1 MREIRTQIGLFCA
14 IISLFSITS
23 CTSGKKEQK
32 PMSMPVQTET
42 VRRSLN
48 DAGTTY
54 VGQVEEQSATAVSF
68 TSMGTL
74 NRVFVNEGQ
83 WVKRGQLLATIDPTS
98 AQNALA
104 GAKAQL
110 SQAHDALERMKLLHD
125 QGSLTDI
132 KWVEVQSQVAQ
143 AEAQY
148 RLMEKQVK
156 DCRLLAPVSGVIG
169 SGVKSAGESA
179 LPAEPVV
186 RILNIDRVKVRFSL
200 PEQEMSQ
207 LRSGAHALISVV
219 AWGGETFHSHSLT
232 KGVEGDLMTHT
243 YTVYAQV
250 NNPGHKLLPGMV
262 ADVTFSSSNTSPQI
276 TVPAR
281 CVGQNPSGKQFVW
294 VVAGGKAHQQKVK
307 VGESRG
313 NRLVI
318 TEGLKE
324 GDKVIT
330 EGYQKVGE
338 GSPVEG

>member
-14 IISLFSITS
+14 IISLFSMAS

-83 WVKRGQLLATIDPTS
+83 WVNRGQLLATIDPTS

-110 SQAHDALERMKLLHD
+110 SQAHDAMERMKLLHD

-132 KWVEVQSQVAQ
+132 KWVEVQSQAT
-143 AEAQY
+143 AEGGTT
-148 RLMEKQVK
+148 V
-156 DCRLLAPVSGVIG
+156 VGGGVIG

-207 LRSGAHALISVV
+207 LRSGAHALISV
-219 AWGGETFHSHSLT
+219 AALGGETFHSHSLT

-250 NNPGHKLLPGMV
+250 YNPSHKLLPGMV

-281 CVGQNPSGKQFVW
+281 CVGQNPSGEQFVW

>member
-1 MREIRTQIGLFCA
+1 MREIRTQRWLFYA
-14 IISLFSITS
+14 IVSLFLLAS

-32 PMSMPVQTET
+32 EIRIPVQTET

-74 NRVFVNEGQ
+74 NRVFVSEGQ

-104 GAKAQL
+104 SAKAQL
-110 SQAHDALERMKLLHD
+110 SQAHDALERMKMLHD

-179 LPAEPVV
+179 LPAEPVA

-207 LRSGAHALISVV
+207 LHSEAHALISV
-219 AWGGETFHSHSLT
+219 AALGGETFHSHSLT

-243 YTVYAQV
+243 YTVYAHV
-250 NNPGHKLLPGMV
+250 NNPGHRLLPGMV
-262 ADVTFSSSNTSPQI
+262 TSVTFSSSNANPQI
-276 TVPAR
+276 SVPAR
-281 CVGQNPSGKQFVW
+281 CVGQNPSGSQFVW
-294 VVAGGKAHQQKVK
+294 TVVNGKAHQQKVK

-318 TEGLKE
+318 NEGLKE

-338 GSPVEG
+338 GSSVEG

>member
-1 MREIRTQIGLFCA
+1 M
-14 IISLFSITS
+14 
-23 CTSGKKEQK
+23 
-32 PMSMPVQTET
+32 
-42 VRRSLN
+42 
-48 DAGTTY
+48 
-54 VGQVEEQSATAVSF
+54 
-68 TSMGTL
+68 
-74 NRVFVNEGQ
+74 
-83 WVKRGQLLATIDPTS
+83 
-98 AQNALA
+98 
-104 GAKAQL
+104 
-110 SQAHDALERMKLLHD
+110 
-125 QGSLTDI
+125 
-132 KWVEVQSQVAQ
+132 QSQVAQ

-179 LPAEPVV
+179 LPAEPVA

-207 LRSGAHALISVV
+207 LRSGAHALISV
-219 AWGGETFHSHSLT
+219 AALGGETFHSHSLT

-281 CVGQNPSGKQFVW
+281 CVGQNPSGEQFVW

>member
-14 IISLFSITS
+14 IISLFSMAS

-48 DAGTTY
+48 DTGTTY

-179 LPAEPVV
+179 LPAEPVA

-200 PEQEMSQ
+200 PEQEMIQ
-207 LRSGAHALISVV
+207 LRSGAHALISV
-219 AWGGETFHSHSLT
+219 AALGGETFHSHSLT

-250 NNPGHKLLPGMV
+250 NNPGHKL
-262 ADVTFSSSNTSPQI
+262 A
-276 TVPAR
+276 AR
-281 CVGQNPSGKQFVW
+281 HGSRCHFLFV
-294 VVAGGKAHQQKVK
+294 KH
-307 VGESRG
+307 
-313 NRLVI
+313 
-318 TEGLKE
+318 
-324 GDKVIT
+324 
-330 EGYQKVGE
+330 
-338 GSPVEG
+338 

>member
-1 MREIRTQIGLFCA
+1 MREIRTLTWLFCA
-14 IISLFSITS
+14 MACLFGTAG
-23 CTSGKKEQK
+23 CTNSKKEQK
-32 PMSMPVQTET
+32 ETRMRVQTET
-42 VRRSLN
+42 VSRSLN
-48 DAGTTY
+48 DGLTTY
-54 VGQVEEQSATAVSF
+54 VGQVEEQSATSVSF

-74 NRVFVNEGQ
+74 NKVFVSEGQ

-104 GAKAQL
+104 SAKAQL
-110 SQAHDALERMKLLHD
+110 NQAHDALERMRLLHD

-148 RLMEKQVK
+148 KLMEKQVS
-156 DCRLLAPVSGVIG
+156 DCRLVAPVSGVVG

-207 LRSGAHALISVV
+207 LHSGTHALISV
-219 AWGGETFHSHSLT
+219 AALGGETFHSHSLT

-243 YTVYAQV
+243 YTVYAHV
-250 NNPGHKLLPGMV
+250 SNPGHRLLPGMV
-262 ADVTFSSSNTSPQI
+262 TDVTFSSGSTHPQI
-276 TVPAR
+276 SVPAR
-281 CVGQNPSGKQFVW
+281 CVGQNPKGEQFVW
-294 VVAGGKAHQQKVK
+294 TIVNGKAHQQKVK
-307 VGESRG
+307 AGEARG

-318 TEGLKE
+318 TEGLHE
-324 GDKVIT
+324 GDKVIV

-338 GSPVEG
+338 GSLVEG